1 MMSFRKYFDV
11 DYTNVIKNSYNET
24 LKYSDNIL
32 LCLMIL
38 LFYFNPYLNLCI
50 ISSIITCRVMKYTRV
65 EYDVKIFLKPNQKVK
80 TIDTEEKSDGEEE
93 KSVGSVEYNSDCQ
106 ENLLFRFKKE

>member
-1 MMSFRKYFDV
+1 
-11 DYTNVIKNSYNET
+11 
-24 LKYSDNIL
+24 
-32 LCLMIL
+32 
-38 LFYFNPYLNLCI
+38 
-50 ISSIITCRVMKYTRV
+50 MKYTRV

-80 TIDTEEKSDGEEE
+80 SIDTEEKSDGEEE